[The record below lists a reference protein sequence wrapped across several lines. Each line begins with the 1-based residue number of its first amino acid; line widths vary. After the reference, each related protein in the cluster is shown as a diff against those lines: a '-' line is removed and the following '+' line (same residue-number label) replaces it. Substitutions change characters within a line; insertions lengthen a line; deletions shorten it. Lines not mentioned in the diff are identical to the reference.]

1 MLEQELQEQ
10 ENIQPQVSHAASP
23 EPELFEQY
31 EIKNWSFSPRLY
43 KILAASTILNLF
55 ALVVFAQTN
64 LLTRKGCE
72 SPLVGRV
79 CDVIDAV
86 YVGKVLLGT
95 DTEYVSKAYEK
106 TELEDVDITYVDV
119 SGQAPPLNYPA
130 GYFALANP
138 ESVMPDVIDTTTPD
152 GWQMP
157 PAGAMSIPG
166 IPNNNPIANGTDLSK
181 IPQTLPPPIKN
192 PISGGKLP
200 TSPLGN
206 GNNPIGPNV
215 KIRTP
220 KNRFPK
226 IPQGSPNELPNL
238 GETADKDGKKPDD
251 KQNPGQK
258 DIKSE
263 KVENDGKFNK
273 QPLEDFG
280 KNYGKKILDKEVDV
294 NAPFTIE
301 VTAKL
306 DDKGKFVNPKVSAK
320 EGSDPK
326 MTEVAKAAIAAFSD
340 TNLLKPLYELGARD
354 VVITFSQD
362 KDNLQAIIKSKTK
375 TPNAAKSLQSNL
387 NLIIQGATAF
397 MNKDSDEAKLMSQA
411 QLGTDK
417 EFLIINFLISNEE
430 KTKLIEKNLKSLEKK
445 LQENQNNGL
454 ATTKNTNTAK

>member
-1 MLEQELQEQ
+1 MPEQELQNQEVEQ
-10 ENIQPQVSHAASP
+10 PNNFQPISP

-31 EIKNWSFSPRLY
+31 EIKNWNFSPRLY
-43 KILAASTILNLF
+43 KIMAASMIFNIF

-72 SPLVGRV
+72 SPFVGRV

-119 SGQAPPLNYPA
+119 SGQAPPLNYPE

-138 ESVMPDVIDTTTPD
+138 ESVLPDVIDTSTPQ
-152 GWQMP
+152 GFVMP
-157 PAGAMSIPG
+157 PTGSTQIPG
-166 IPNNNPIANGTDLSK
+166 IPNSNPIANGADLMNST
-181 IPQTLPPPIKN
+181 PNLPPPIKN
-192 PISGGKLP
+192 PIIGGKLP

-206 GNNPIGPNV
+206 GNNPIGPNA
-215 KIRTP
+215 KIKTP

-226 IPQGSPNELPNL
+226 IPQGSPNELPSL
-238 GETADKDGKKPDD
+238 GETADKDGKKPDE
-251 KQNPGQK
+251 KQAAGQK

-280 KNYGKKILDKEVDV
+280 KTYGKKILDKEVDV

-306 DDKGKFVNPKVSAK
+306 DDKGKFVNPKVVTK
-320 EGSDPK
+320 DGSDPK

-354 VVITFSQD
+354 VVITFAQD
-362 KDNLQAIIKSKTK
+362 KDNLQAIIKTSAK
-375 TPNAAKSLQSNL
+375 TPNAAKSLQSRL

-411 QLGTDK
+411 ELATEK

-430 KTKLIEKNLKSLEKK
+430 KTQLIEKNLKSLEKK
-445 LQENQNNGL
+445 LKENQNNGL
-454 ATTKNTNTAK
+454 ATNKTTNTAK